1 MQNTLP
7 QQELNT
13 LMHAAAADAIQYA
26 ADEHQLTLDNSVDSL
41 HHLDTLLST
50 LHQREQ
56 QQRHSAE
63 LVFTLC
69 NIVGAYV
76 GELFIANVGGQWQ
89 QSQTDNNA
97 PFVFVQ
103 FNGKEFPFASICY
116 HKITRDNSIS
126 LHDYIK
132 QAMANAM
139 Q

>member
-1 MQNTLP
+1 MQQSMTP
-7 QQELNT
+7 QELAN
-13 LMHAAAADAIQYA
+13 LMQGSASDAIRFAQ
-26 ADEHQLTLDNSVDSL
+26 DEHQLLLDNSIDSL
-41 HHLDTLLST
+41 HQVDTLLST

-76 GELFIANVGGQWQ
+76 GQLFIANVGGNWQ
-89 QSQTDNNA
+89 LNQADSDA
-97 PFVFVQ
+97 PFVYVHFQ
-103 FNGKEFPFASICY
+103 DKEFPFASICY

-126 LHDYIK
+126 LYDYVK